1 MPGVDPTEPLLR
13 SGLAP
18 APRTLIDI
26 FRDTVEQAPDE
37 PALDAGNGSMTYA
50 ELAEAAEGVAA
61 ELNLLG
67 VGPGDKVGVRVSS
80 GTTDLYVAIIGI
92 LAAGAAYVPVD
103 ADDPDER
110 ARLVFDEADVAA
122 VVGADLAVAARRTG
136 AAVAGGDPG
145 LDD

>member
-1 MPGVDPTEPLLR
+1 MPGVDPTEPLPR

-37 PALDAGNGSMTYA
+37 PALDAGNGSMTY
-50 ELAEAAEGVAA
+50 AEGVAA

-110 ARLVFDEADVAA
+110 ARLVFD
-122 VVGADLAVAARRTG
+122 
-136 AAVAGGDPG
+136 
-145 LDD
+145 